1 VTDAFDGRMR
11 DVFNARSSGDEKGV
25 VGRERASR
33 IVRIER
39 TMLSWMTARH
49 RILSS
54 RNAVGV

>member
-1 VTDAFDGRMR
+1 MTDVFDGRTR
-11 DVFNARSSGDEKGV
+11 DVFCARNSGDEKGV

-39 TMLSWMTARH
+39 TMLSWITARH